1 MSKDVINLSMGAI
14 DADPLVMAGNVAVTI
29 ALNFFPEIK
38 ENKCVRFLTT
48 IDSIDDDTIEN
59 IKDELI
65 RISKEF
71 KALCAPINT
80 HHLFTKMDNHICLAI
95 NRKVVRVPVC
105 IEVASKK
112 PKEPWDPQVEAN
124 AYQEMKFVLDNIGD
138 LTDQYAHEYAS
149 MATDEIIEKI
159 RNIDHEGL
167 AIETRNFYRVTELII
182 SNKITHIIKS
192 LLREERDEQR
202 EKAVAVVIERN
213 KKHVKYQVAS
223 IVKREIGGDL
233 DTELKEIISELSE
246 TFPGLT
252 AIPEYEWHNKSL
264 MNLGWIQLL
273 SNLEPFEKFSN
284 VEKFYEKSG
293 RKLMLI
299 YKPIP
304 R

>member
-48 IDSIDDDTIEN
+48 IDTIDDDTIEN
-59 IKDELI
+59 IRDELI

-71 KALCAPINT
+71 KE
-80 HHLFTKMDNHICLAI
+80 LFFVPKNNPPSRSIKMGNHICLAI

-105 IEVASKK
+105 IQVSSKK

-124 AYQEMKFVLDNIGD
+124 AYQEMKFVLDNLGS
-138 LTDQYAHEYAS
+138 LTDQYADEYAKI
-149 MATDEIIEKI
+149 ATNEIMEDIHKVKVAQLGVIEYH
-159 RNIDHEGL
+159 RT
-167 AIETRNFYRVTELII
+167 IEPII
-182 SNKITHIIKS
+182 SKKISNISKTF
-192 LLREERDEQR
+192 LREGRDEQR
-202 EKAVAVVIERN
+202 EKAVAIVIERN
-213 KKHVKYQVAS
+213 KKYVKYQVAS